1 MFHAT
6 VASVNEYFHVKVFN
20 INLKEKFT
28 KENVIMISNYLE
40 FKGIL
45 EINEDSTVLEAGP
58 VQSIRVPISLIRKSK
73 ETPKIFDIRKY
84 ATGTPVYG
92 LFTLHKVMSE
102 ILFMSSS
109 PPTPELKY
117 KNFSVRV

>member
-6 VASVNEYFHVKVFN
+6 VATESENFHVKVFN

-28 KENVIMISNYLE
+28 RENVIMISNYLE

-45 EINEDSTVLEAGP
+45 EINKDSSVLEVGSAQNIKVP
-58 VQSIRVPISLIRKSK
+58 TSIIKKSK

-84 ATGTPVYG
+84 ATGTLVYG

-109 PPTPELKY
+109 PPTPELH
-117 KNFSVRV
+117 V